1 MSRANVCVHDGYPVS
16 EVKIEWDVA
25 QLIASQNRDPIWSKV
40 KMSLRDHAFPFP
52 SEVKIPKE
60 RFFIED
66 QILYVV
72 SGDKDKS
79 TIRTVLTKEFAK
91 LALELVHCSSIS
103 GHLGLAKTLKR
114 AKSNFYWFQLDNDVK
129 QYVQNCSLCMKFKGH
144 RIIVPPA
151 RQWPIAQ
158 EKFYRVHLDLI
169 GSLPLSACGKRYI
182 LVATDALTRYTF
194 TDAMENKTAL
204 TVAKSFVKF
213 INSFGCPKELISD
226 QGREFVNQ
234 ILEEINK
241 LYRIS
246 HNVVNAYRP
255 SANGLVESK
264 NKQIITIL
272 RMLVADSP
280 ISWPNQLQIATTAL
294 NTAYNRAIGDNP
306 FFLVYAM
313 DIRYPFDTFI
323 NEKKKP
329 FYNVDN
335 YRDYLVE
342 TYHRVFK
349 LVKHMLERSIKE
361 NKQTYNIRFRTRESP
376 IHVGARVYV
385 KRQQPT
391 SKLDSKFVGPFRVI
405 EKKADS
411 IKIKNLYNAKV
422 STVHMS
428 HVVVVPECQ
437 VENATDNDITPSV
450 YPDEPYDIDS
460 PPDAN
465 TQ

>member
-1 MSRANVCVHDGYPVS
+1 M
-16 EVKIEWDVA
+16 
-25 QLIASQNRDPIWSKV
+25 Q
-40 KMSLRDHAFPFP
+40 
-52 SEVKIPKE
+52 
-60 RFFIED
+60 
-66 QILYVV
+66 
-72 SGDKDKS
+72 
-79 TIRTVLTKEFAK
+79 
-91 LALELVHCSSIS
+91 
-103 GHLGLAKTLKR
+103 
-114 AKSNFYWFQLDNDVK
+114 SNFYWFQLDNDVK
-129 QYVQNCSLCMKFKGH
+129 QYVQNCSLCTKFKGH